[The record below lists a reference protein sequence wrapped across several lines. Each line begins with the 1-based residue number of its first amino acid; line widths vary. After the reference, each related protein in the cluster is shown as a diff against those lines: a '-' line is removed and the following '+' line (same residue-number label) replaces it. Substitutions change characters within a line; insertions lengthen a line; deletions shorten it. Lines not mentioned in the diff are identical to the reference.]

1 MKGRKRGKE
10 RYTLYIYTR
19 ANKEEQKGKTGREA
33 GTNTINKDT
42 TKVAHGFK
50 WKKKSRHFC
59 FLGVV

>member
-33 GTNTINKDT
+33 GTDTITKDT
-42 TKVAHGFK
+42 EERERSTENGGKYYIK
-50 WKKKSRHFC
+50 E
-59 FLGVV
+59 